1 MSLLKVIFC
10 LLLTLLV
17 GGLAFNH
24 TTGCRA
30 SLCEPTVLY
39 MCPSRPISQQSD
51 LGGCNGT
58 SSMAVIK
65 DYYALKENEIC
76 VSQGEVVQVLAANQQ
91 NMCLVYQPASEHSPA
106 AEGWV
111 PGSILA
117 PLTKAMAAAAENSDG
132 SIK

>member
-1 MSLLKVIFC
+1 
-10 LLLTLLV
+10 
-17 GGLAFNH
+17 
-24 TTGCRA
+24 
-30 SLCEPTVLY
+30 
-39 MCPSRPISQQSD
+39 
-51 LGGCNGT
+51 
-58 SSMAVIK
+58 MAVIK